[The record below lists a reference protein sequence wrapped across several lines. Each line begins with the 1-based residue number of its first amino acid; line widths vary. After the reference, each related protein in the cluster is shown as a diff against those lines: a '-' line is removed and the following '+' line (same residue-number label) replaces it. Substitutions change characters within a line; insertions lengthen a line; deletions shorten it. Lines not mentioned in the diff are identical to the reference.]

1 MRGCAGSYF
10 NLIYHVGLLSLG
22 GLTFSEEKWGQSG
35 SRGGEGGGGEK
46 EERKKGKLQSEVI
59 CGRRI
64 SFKRKGKQGLDLF
77 GREIKALIAGV
88 G

>member
-10 NLIYHVGLLSLG
+10 NLICHVGLLSLG
-22 GLTFSEEKWGQSG
+22 GLTFSEVKWGQSG
-35 SRGGEGGGGEK
+35 SRGEGGGGEK
-46 EERKKGKLQSEVI
+46 ERKKGKLQSEVI

-64 SFKRKGKQGLDLF
+64 RFKRKGKQGLDIF

-88 G
+88 K